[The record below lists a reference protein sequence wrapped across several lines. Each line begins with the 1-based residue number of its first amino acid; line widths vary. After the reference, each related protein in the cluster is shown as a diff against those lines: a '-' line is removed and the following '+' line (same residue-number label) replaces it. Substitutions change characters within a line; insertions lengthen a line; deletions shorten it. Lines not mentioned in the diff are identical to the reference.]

1 MKDIM
6 KKKIR
11 ILTIHKF
18 IVREDNTYSELSL
31 TANHLS
37 HNFVQGSLKVV
48 SYLIRR
54 ELQVNIT
61 G

>member
-1 MKDIM
+1 M

-18 IVREDNTYSELSL
+18 IVREDNTYSL